1 MSQTTGQPARSA
13 FSVQAT
19 LNGFDAPMTR
29 RVLPSG
35 LRLLIDPIPRV
46 HSVNLWVYLARG
58 ARHEGTAH
66 AGIAH
71 FVEHMLFKG
80 TETRTAERLAQE
92 VDAIGGHLDAF
103 TAYEFAGYGTLTLD
117 EHLPQAVDLLSDL
130 LLRPTFPEDELVR
143 ERNVVLEE
151 IKMVEDSPGDLVYE
165 LFSREFWPDHPLGR
179 PILGTA
185 QSVTRFD
192 GHALRDYFGRAYRA
206 DNLIVAAAGNVDPDH
221 LTSLVGEAFA
231 DVPPGGEPLQATRP
245 EAAIRLDLYERRIE
259 QVHICLGV
267 SGYPYGHPDHHT
279 LMILD
284 DILGGTMSSRL
295 FQQVRERRGLAYSV
309 GSDLSA
315 YRDAGQVTVYAAC
328 DRRSVGEVVDLI
340 VAELRRLKST
350 PVPDDE
356 LQRARDGAKCNC
368 RLAFESTSRRASNL
382 GRFEML
388 LGRYVTIAEEIAAID
403 EVTVD
408 DVQRV
413 ANDLFRTYA
422 LGGAVVGPL
431 TDAIDPSRLALD

>member
-1 MSQTTGQPARSA
+1 MSQTTSPAARSA
-13 FSVQAT
+13 FTVHAAP
-19 LNGFDAPMTR
+19 NGFEASMTR

-35 LRLLIDPIPRV
+35 LRVLIDPIPRV
-46 HSVNLWVYLARG
+46 HAVNLWVYLARG
-58 ARHEGTAH
+58 ARHEGPAH
-66 AGIAH
+66 PGIAH

-80 TETRTAERLAQE
+80 TRTRTAARLAQQ

-103 TAYEFAGYGTLTLD
+103 TAYEYAGYGALTLD
-117 EHLPQAVDLLSDL
+117 EHLPQAIDLLSDL
-130 LLRPTFPEDELVR
+130 LLRPTFPEDELIR

-165 LFSREFWPDHPLGR
+165 LFNREFWPNHPLGR

-185 QSVTRFD
+185 ESVSRFD
-192 GHALRDYFGRAYRA
+192 GHMLRDYFGRAYRA
-206 DNLIVAAAGNVDPDH
+206 DNLIVAVAGNVDPDH
-221 LTSLVGEAFA
+221 FTALAGEAFA
-231 DVPPGGEPLQATRP
+231 DVPPGGEPLRTTRP
-245 EAAIRLDLYERRIE
+245 EAAIRLDLYERHIE
-259 QVHICLGV
+259 QVHICLGM
-267 SGYPYGHPDHHT
+267 SGYPYGHPDHHA

-315 YRDAGQVTVYAAC
+315 YRDAGQLILYAAC
-328 DRRSVGEVVDLI
+328 DQRSAGEVIDLI
-340 VAELRRLKST
+340 VAELRRFKSS

-356 LQRARDGAKCNC
+356 LQRAKDGAKCNC

-382 GRFEML
+382 ARFEML

-403 EVTVD
+403 AVTAD

-413 ANDLFRTYA
+413 ANDLFQTYA

-431 TDAIDPSRLALD
+431 GDAPDPSRLALD